1 MAAGGADVIGTH
13 LEIGGVLFVC
23 RHDSVVEVGRP
34 APSQHQV
41 GQAKRNLS
49 SQEVFINTC
58 KKMALFFTDERLSRG
73 LCHACTTILFHF
85 LLIFQCLG
93 SASSNIVSVK
103 INK

>member
-58 KKMALFFTDERLSRG
+58 KKWHYFSPMKDFLADFAMRVLLFFFT
-73 LCHACTTILFHF
+73 FY
-85 LLIFQCLG
+85 
-93 SASSNIVSVK
+93 
-103 INK
+103 